1 MHLRIRLDKLS
12 GMSTST
18 TTTTV
23 AYLGPPGTFTE
34 AALLRFAADGAFG
47 GEDTTGLPVN
57 SPREALDAVRTGR
70 AHYACVAIENSVDG
84 AVTST
89 FDALVDDGGVQVYH
103 ELELEIAFSI
113 MVRPGTQP
121 AEITTLATHPVA
133 HQQVRQW
140 MERHL
145 PQASFVA
152 ASSNAAA
159 AEAVAEG
166 RVDAAAAPDRAAH
179 LFGLDVLAADV
190 ADVRGARTRFVLV
203 GPRGVPTPRT
213 GNDTTSVVF
222 NLPNEPGTLV
232 GALTEFAQRGVDLSR
247 IESRPTR
254 RVFGTYNFYVDLVGH
269 IDDVPVAEALRAL
282 WLRAEDITFLGSR
295 PAASG
300 DGREDALAADLARLA
315 QATDWVECAR
325 TGREN

>member
-1 MHLRIRLDKLS
+1 
-12 GMSTST
+12 MSSEATKP
-18 TTTTV
+18 TV
-23 AYLGPPGTFTE
+23 VSYLGPAGTFTE
-34 AALLRFAADGAFG
+34 AALLRLAQRGEFGDG
-47 GEDTTGLPVN
+47 EITQLPVN
-57 SPREALDAVRTGR
+57 SPQQAVDAVREGT
-70 AHYACVAIENSVDG
+70 ADFAVVAIENFVDG
-84 AVTST
+84 FVTPT
-89 FDALVDDGGVQVYH
+89 YDALDQGSDVQIFAEEAIEVS
-103 ELELEIAFSI
+103 FTI
-113 MVRPGTQP
+113 MARPGTTL
-121 AEITTLATHPVA
+121 ADIRTLATHPVA

-140 MERHL
+140 MEHHL
-145 PQASFVA
+145 PQAAFLA

-166 RVDAAAAPDRAAH
+166 RADAAAAPDRAAH

-190 ADVRGARTRFVLV
+190 ADIRGARTRFVVV

-222 NLPNEPGTLV
+222 TLPNEPGTLV

-269 IDDVPVAEALRAL
+269 IDDAPVAEALRAL
-282 WLRAEDITFLGSR
+282 WLRAEDITFLGSW

-300 DGREDALAADLARLA
+300 EGREDALAADLARLA
-315 QATDWVECAR
+315 QASDWVECAR
-325 TGREN
+325 TGRGK